1 MNIIQR
7 FFGKK
12 QPLGG
17 ASRASVQ
24 EPVNTLTLWKS
35 GHWWS
40 APPVPGQPPR
50 CLTVIGCRQGD
61 EPDGAQVNEAM
72 TQGMIARS
80 ARIFVCDG
88 FPRDCSDKEIE
99 TITIE
104 ISKLVAGDC
113 GVVWSQ
119 TRWAVLTMVSRTYG
133 NRAVVVSSGV

>member
-1 MNIIQR
+1 MNIFER
-7 FFGKK
+7 LFSKK
-12 QPLGG
+12 ETTGRSGAVAPQQPI
-17 ASRASVQ
+17 
-24 EPVNTLTLWKS
+24 NTLTLWKS

-40 APPVPGQPPR
+40 SPPEPGQPPR

-88 FPRDCSDKEIE
+88 FPRDCGDKEIE

-133 NRAVVVSSGV
+133 NRAIVVSSGV